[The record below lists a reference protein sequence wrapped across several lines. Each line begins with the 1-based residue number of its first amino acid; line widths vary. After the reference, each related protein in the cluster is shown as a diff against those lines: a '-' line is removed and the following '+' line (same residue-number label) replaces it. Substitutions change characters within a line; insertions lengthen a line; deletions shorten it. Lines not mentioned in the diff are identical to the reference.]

1 MNKYIA
7 LMVCCI
13 ITLFGCEQ
21 EVNPEIAPELSLE
34 IQTESSIGSIADCY
48 NEMRIKVGDQFQ
60 GTSCQVCGS
69 YSANPG
75 DTITLY
81 GVAFFY
87 DGQITS
93 LEDTNYDATWS
104 MIEGD
109 GTLLQTED
117 PRVVQLVIPEVF
129 NELII
134 RLHNETGNGLVVA
147 ENFSVRN
154 ALQAIEIT
162 DPGQAGIVMYDKGQY
177 VDNWRFME
185 VTSGVIGR
193 GSVDNRYETQWGCL
207 TQEIGV
213 SATNIGA
220 GKSNSARII
229 AFMNDIPDYESD
241 PNAWCSSLNDG
252 TVTAWVTDVYPNNG
266 FTDWHLPS
274 LEEAQMVAQN
284 LGWLSEDPEEK
295 ETLLIWTSSEISA
308 ELAYAVDL
316 YSGEA
321 VALSKHLNLR
331 AMGVRYF

>member
-1 MNKYIA
+1 MI
-7 LMVCCI
+7 CSI

-21 EVNPEIAPELSLE
+21 QVNPEIEPVLSLE
-34 IQTESSIGSIADCY
+34 IQMESNISSISDCY
-48 NEMRIKVGDQFQ
+48 NEMRNKVGDQFQ

-69 YSANPG
+69 YAANPG

-93 LEDTNYDATWS
+93 LEDTNYEVEWS

-109 GTLLQTED
+109 GTLITTDD
-117 PRVVQLVIPEVF
+117 PRIVQLIVPEVF
-129 NELII
+129 NEIII

-147 ENFSVRN
+147 ENFSIRN
-154 ALQAIEIT
+154 ALQPIEIT

-177 VDNWRFME
+177 IDNWRYLE
-185 VTSGVIGR
+185 VSPGVIGR
-193 GSVDNRYETQWGCL
+193 GSGDKRYETQWGCL
-207 TQEIGV
+207 TQQVGTSGTEIG
-213 SATNIGA
+213 T
-220 GKSNSARII
+220 GKSNSMQII
-229 AFMNDIPDYESD
+229 AFMNDIPDYQSD
-241 PNAWCSSLNDG
+241 PNARCSPLNDG
-252 TVTAWVTDVYPNNG
+252 TVTAWVTDEYPNNG

-284 LGWLSEDPEEK
+284 LGWLSENPEEQ
-295 ETLLIWTSSEISA
+295 ETFLIWTSSEIDA

-316 YSGEA
+316 YSGDA
-321 VALSKHLNLR
+321 VAMSKHLNLR